1 MINTRDISRY
11 KPFSF
16 PPPSMIPAAILLAAG
31 IMLTACGRG
40 SSSGPAPS
48 SMEISEVTLT
58 SEEQELVSLLDTHSN
73 SWIYEYK
80 TGSEMKELLF
90 HIEEFKDGTLTSIAG
105 AGGPALQEGK
115 FSILMDPDEITVSW
129 DGGRYS
135 CLVDT
140 TSGYKSS
147 VTSHLGA
154 LSSFEYNEPVS
165 IAMVASTQSDSIA
178 SAGVTDYYN
187 LPELQE
193 RGYDRVLF
201 ITVSFTDTD
210 SNGTDSAGI
219 KDGRTDS
226 ADTKDEF
233 SSRLLMAGGK
243 LYYGTSEI
251 GPMGDAGSVDGHI
264 TASLKPEETPDTE
277 GQSNF
282 DCIGNPYTLDFGDG
296 MIMVL
301 SDDKEW
307 HIFRAEETHGVSGTF
322 CAFIKRLDGDRL
334 YVDIAEW
341 ITPEDMERV
350 RELSLSEQDMPD
362 GYYIYNPSRSQTILT
377 LTGKTL
383 YRFIDWG
390 RDFVSSDDMK
400 ELLIETTD
408 KEKFVRYLGTYEDS
422 TPGMPFFIDV
432 ENGIVSMIEEKPIA

>member
-11 KPFSF
+11 KPLSLL
-16 PPPSMIPAAILLAAG
+16 PSSMIPAAVLLAAG

-40 SSSGPAPS
+40 SSSAPAPS
-48 SMEISEVTLT
+48 PMEISEVTLT

-80 TGSEMKELLF
+80 TGSDMKELLF

-105 AGGPALQEGK
+105 AGGPAPQEGK

-140 TSGYKSS
+140 SSGYKSS
-147 VTSHLGA
+147 VTSHLGT
-154 LSSFEYNEPVS
+154 LSSFEYNEPVA

-210 SNGTDSAGI
+210 SGGTDSAGI
-219 KDGRTDS
+219 KDGLTDS

-264 TASLKPEETPDTE
+264 TASLEPEETPDTE

-282 DCIGNPYTLDFGDG
+282 GCIGNPYTRDFGDG

-301 SDDKEW
+301 SEDKEW
-307 HIFRAEETHGVSGTF
+307 HIFRAEETDGISGSF
-322 CAFIKRLDGDRL
+322 CAYIQRMDGDRL

-341 ITPEDMERV
+341 ITPEDTERV
-350 RELSLSEQDMPD
+350 RELNLSEQDMPD

-377 LTGKTL
+377 LTDQTL

-390 RDFVSSDDMK
+390 RDFVSSDDPK

-408 KEKFVRYLGTYEDS
+408 KEKFVRYLGTYKDS

>member
-1 MINTRDISRY
+1 MIIIRDISRY
-11 KPFSF
+11 NPLSLL
-16 PPPSMIPAAILLAAG
+16 PPSMIPAAVLLAAG
-31 IMLTACGRG
+31 IILTACGG
-40 SSSGPAPS
+40 TSSGPTPT

-105 AGGPALQEGK
+105 AGGPAPQEGK
-115 FSILMDPDEITVSW
+115 FSVLLDPDEITVAW

-147 VTSHLGA
+147 ITSHLGT
-154 LSSFEYNEPVS
+154 LSSFQYNEPVS
-165 IAMVASTQSDSIA
+165 IAMVASTQSDFIA

-201 ITVSFTDTD
+201 ITVSFSDTD
-210 SNGTDSAGI
+210 SRGTDSAGI
-219 KDGRTDS
+219 KNGLTDS
-226 ADTKDEF
+226 ADPKDEF
-233 SSRLLMAGGK
+233 SGYLLMAGGK

-264 TASLKPEETPDTE
+264 TASLKPDETPDTE

-282 DCIGNPYTLDFGDG
+282 GCIGNPYTRDFGDG

-301 SDDKEW
+301 SEDKEW
-307 HIFRAEETHGVSGTF
+307 HVFRAVEAHEVSGAL
-322 CAFIKRLDGDRL
+322 CAFIRRLDGDKL

-341 ITPEDMERV
+341 ITPEDTERV
-350 RELSLSEQDMPD
+350 RELKLSEQDMPD
-362 GYYIYNPSRSQTILT
+362 GYYIYNPSGSQTILA
-377 LTGKTL
+377 LTDKTQ

-390 RDFVSSDDMK
+390 RDFVSSDDLN

-408 KEKFVRYLGTYEDS
+408 KEKFVYYLGTYENS